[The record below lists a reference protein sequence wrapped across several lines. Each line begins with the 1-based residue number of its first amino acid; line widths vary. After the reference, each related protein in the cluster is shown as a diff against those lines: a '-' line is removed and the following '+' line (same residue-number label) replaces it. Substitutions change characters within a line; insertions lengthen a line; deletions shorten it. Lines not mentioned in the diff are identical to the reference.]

1 MKMKDIDGTTIYA
14 YNLDGSKHRAN
25 IVITTWLRKEIEE
38 ARELQEEF
46 NERAKD
52 TDYQD
57 YENEISRHEQDGFL
71 SALEY
76 VERYLTSK
84 AD

>member
-1 MKMKDIDGTTIYA
+1 MKAPNIDPTTVYA

-25 IVITTWLRKEIEE
+25 IVIATWLRKEIEE
-38 ARELQEEF
+38 AHELQAEL
-46 NERAKD
+46 NQLAKD
-52 TDYQD
+52 GDYAD
-57 YENEISRHEQDGFL
+57 YENEISRHEQDGFV

>member
-1 MKMKDIDGTTIYA
+1 MKMKDIDSTTIYA

-25 IVITTWLRKEIEE
+25 IVITTWLRKEIME

-46 NERAKD
+46 NQLAKD
-52 TDYQD
+52 GDYAD
-57 YENEISRHEQDGFL
+57 YENEISRHEQDGFV
-71 SALEY
+71 SALEF